1 MPETQQDRRLKLTTP
16 LGEDVLLISRFT
28 GEEELSKTFRY
39 ELDLFSTDGKV
50 KFDDI
55 VGQNVTVKVEAEKVG
70 TRIFNGFVSEFQ
82 QMEPRDQLA
91 RYRAIVVP
99 WFWYL
104 TRVSD
109 CRIFQQ
115 KSVPE
120 IIEQVFSS
128 RNFSQYELRL
138 SGSYK
143 PLEYCVQY
151 RETDF
156 NFVSRLME
164 QEGICYYFSHKDGE
178 HTMILADAPSAHDP
192 CPGSESVNYYPWN
205 LGIDFSGVRSWIREG
220 RVCPGAF
227 AHTDFDFKSPGKKL
241 LADTSNP
248 KPHDHADYEIY
259 DYPGEYIDRGA
270 GSNYATVRMQ
280 ELQAR
285 HETHRGEA
293 DIAGLQVGYTFE
305 LKEAYRDEDDRK
317 YLLTRLR
324 HEIHSTPFGSQD
336 VSGGPRFYK
345 VGLLAIPATV
355 DYRPPRDTPKPLITG
370 PQTAIVTGPGGD
382 EIYTDEYSRVKVH
395 FHWHR
400 HDNSDDKSSCWIRVS
415 QYWAGKQWGSIHI
428 PRIGQEVIVEFL
440 EGDPDRPIITGRVYN
455 GDNMPPY
462 GLPANKTQSGIK
474 SRSSLGGSTSNFNE
488 IRMEDKKGSEQ
499 LYVHA
504 EKNQDNI
511 VENDETTSVGH
522 DRTEDVGHD
531 ETIHI
536 GHDRTETVDNNETI
550 TIGVNR
556 TETVGSNEVISIGSN
571 RTETVGSNETITI
584 GSARTHT
591 VGASETK
598 TVAMMRTHSVGI
610 NEMINVGAAQ
620 EITVGAVQATTVGAS
635 QSNTIGTS
643 QTNTIGAAQSNS
655 IGADQS
661 TTVGADQ
668 SLKVGSN
675 RTADIGKND
684 AVTVGKTLA
693 VKAGD
698 QIGFVTGDASIML
711 KKDGTIQIKG
721 KKIVIDGKDITINA
735 SGKINVKASSDIV
748 MKGSNIKQN

>member
-1 MPETQQDRRLKLTTP
+1 VPETQQDRRLRLTTP
-16 LGEDVLLISRFT
+16 LGEDVLLITRFT
-28 GEEELSKTFRY
+28 GEEEISKTYRY
-39 ELDLFSTDGKV
+39 ELDLASTDANV

-82 QMEPRDQLA
+82 QLEPRDQLA

-104 TRVSD
+104 TRVAD

-120 IIEQVFSS
+120 IIEQVFGS

-164 QEGICYYFSHKDGE
+164 QEGICYYFTHKDGE
-178 HTMILADAPSAHDP
+178 HTMILADSPSAHDP
-192 CPGSESVNYYPWN
+192 CPGSESAAYYPWQRGSDFC
-205 LGIDFSGVRSWIREG
+205 GIRSWVREG

-248 KPHDHADYEIY
+248 KSHDHADYEIY

-270 GSNYATVRMQ
+270 GSNYATIRMQ

-293 DIAGLQVGYTFE
+293 DIAGLQVGHQFKLE
-305 LKEAYRDEDDRK
+305 EAYRDEDNRK

-324 HEIHSTPFGSQD
+324 HEIHSTPFSSQEA
-336 VSGGPRFYK
+336 SGGPRFYQ
-345 VGLLAIPATV
+345 VRLLAIPATV
-355 DYRPPRDTPKPLITG
+355 EFRPPRDTPKPLITG

-382 EIYTDEYSRVKVH
+382 EIYTDEFSRVKVH

-415 QYWAGKQWGSIHI
+415 QYWAGKLWGAIHI

-440 EGDPDRPIITGRVYN
+440 EGDPDHPIITGRVYN

-462 GLPANKTQSGIK
+462 ALPANKTQSGIK
-474 SRSSLGGSTSNFNE
+474 SRSSLGGGTSDFNE

-499 LYVHA
+499 LYIHA
-504 EKNQDNI
+504 QKNQDNI

-522 DRTEDVGHD
+522 DRSEDVGND

-536 GHDRTETVDNNETI
+536 GHDRTETVDHDETI
-550 TIGVNR
+550 TIGNDR
-556 TETVGSNEVISIGSN
+556 TETVVKNEVIAIGIN
-571 RTETVGSNETITI
+571 RTETVGSNETVTI
-584 GSARTHT
+584 GAAFTHT
-591 VGASETK
+591 VNASEMK

-620 EITVGAVQATTVGAS
+620 EITVGGVQATTVGAS

-643 QTNTIGAAQSNS
+643 QTNTIGSDQETNIGGSQTTA

-661 TTVGADQ
+661 LSV
-668 SLKVGSN
+668 
-675 RTADIGKND
+675 GKNRSAQVGED
-684 AVTVGKTLA
+684 DTLGVGKSLSIQ
-693 VKAGD
+693 AGD
-698 QIGFVTGDASIML
+698 EISFKTGDASILM
-711 KKDGTIQIKG
+711 KKDGTIQIR
-721 KKIVIDGKDITINA
+721 GKDITIEG
-735 SGKINVKASSDIV
+735 SGKIQVKASKDVIV
-748 MKGSNIKQN
+748 KGSKVLEN